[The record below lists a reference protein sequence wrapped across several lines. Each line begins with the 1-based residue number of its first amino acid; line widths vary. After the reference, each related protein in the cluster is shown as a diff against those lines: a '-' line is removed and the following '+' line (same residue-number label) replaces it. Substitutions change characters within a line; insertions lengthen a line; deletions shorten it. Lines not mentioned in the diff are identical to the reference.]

1 MTHTI
6 SWEALNSKNIIFGTA
21 FQNNGVAY
29 TLRAPSAGS
38 SDAYPN
44 GGTPQSN
51 EWDKILDKDNEY
63 IKDWSRE
70 YSWGQDTRSDLSSH
84 RAVRGYT
91 SARFW
96 RNRSAIFSYSVGF
109 RPVLEVLNPDTL
121 GADGLKAVVLDLNG
135 GSIGDAT
142 GTVNI
147 VVKNG
152 ESFTAP
158 ASNGLTRPAGNTNA
172 YFWWQGNDGNFYLP
186 GTGVP
191 AGVTSLTA
199 QWTALTYTV
208 TLNANGGVI
217 ANGKD
222 ITSYTYGDGATLPT
236 ANDMTRE
243 GYTFKGWYTDSG
255 FSGSPVSAISNTDM
269 GNKEFYAKWDA
280 NIYAVTLNTN
290 GGAIASGK
298 DITSY
303 TYSDGAT
310 LPTANDMTREG
321 YTFKGWYTD
330 SGFSGSPVTAIS
342 NTDMGNKEFYA
353 KWTRNTTPIIPGDTV
368 NYIVEHYKAS
378 NNGYTLEETEYLGD
392 KIGSNVT
399 AEPKIYTGYTYNP
412 DAVGSVTKGTLK
424 KIISAADI
432 VTLKLYYD
440 LTVYNVIVEND
451 GNGSAYAAPAS
462 ATMGEKITLTST
474 ANSGYRFKEW
484 QIVSGDVTIS
494 GDAFTMPA
502 GNVTVK
508 ALFERKSG
516 GGSGGAT
523 TYYTLTFETNGGS
536 SIQTIS
542 TTSSKTID
550 LSSYVPTLGGYDF
563 TGWYSDKALTQKI
576 TEIKLN
582 GSNTVYA
589 GWVKRDLDAG
599 NNPFIDIN
607 PGDWFYNDVMFV
619 YEKALM
625 SGTSANT
632 FAPYG
637 NITRGQLAVILY
649 RMEGSPAV
657 ERKNSL
663 TDVEYG
669 PGTVWF
675 YDAATWAHQNGI
687 MEGSGNN
694 KFAPDDSV
702 TREQLASIL
711 YRYAQVKGYNVT
723 NTGNL
728 DGFTDKENISDWAR
742 EAIRWVISCGIMNG
756 RENNLFDPKGIATR
770 AEVAVML
777 HRFIE
782 KQELK
787 PFITPSGATGW
798 SKATDGDVHPDS

>member
-255 FSGSPVSAISNTDM
+255 FSGSPV
-269 GNKEFYAKWDA
+269 
-280 NIYAVTLNTN
+280 
-290 GGAIASGK
+290 
-298 DITSY
+298 
-303 TYSDGAT
+303 
-310 LPTANDMTREG
+310 
-321 YTFKGWYTD
+321 
-330 SGFSGSPVTAIS
+330 TAIS

-424 KIISAADI
+424 KISSAADI

-516 GGSGGAT
+516 GGSGGAVS
-523 TYYTLTFETNGGS
+523 YTHLT
-536 SIQTIS
+536 
-542 TTSSKTID
+542 
-550 LSSYVPTLGGYDF
+550 LPT
-563 TGWYSDKALTQKI
+563 KA
-576 TEIKLN
+576 
-582 GSNTVYA
+582 
-589 GWVKRDLDAG
+589 
-599 NNPFIDIN
+599 
-607 PGDWFYNDVMFV
+607 
-619 YEKALM
+619 
-625 SGTSANT
+625 
-632 FAPYG
+632 
-637 NITRGQLAVILY
+637 
-649 RMEGSPAV
+649 
-657 ERKNSL
+657 
-663 TDVEYG
+663 
-669 PGTVWF
+669 
-675 YDAATWAHQNGI
+675 
-687 MEGSGNN
+687 
-694 KFAPDDSV
+694 
-702 TREQLASIL
+702 
-711 YRYAQVKGYNVT
+711 
-723 NTGNL
+723 
-728 DGFTDKENISDWAR
+728 
-742 EAIRWVISCGIMNG
+742 
-756 RENNLFDPKGIATR
+756 
-770 AEVAVML
+770 
-777 HRFIE
+777 
-782 KQELK
+782 
-787 PFITPSGATGW
+787 
-798 SKATDGDVHPDS
+798 

>member
-255 FSGSPVSAISNTDM
+255 FSGSPV
-269 GNKEFYAKWDA
+269 
-280 NIYAVTLNTN
+280 
-290 GGAIASGK
+290 
-298 DITSY
+298 
-303 TYSDGAT
+303 
-310 LPTANDMTREG
+310 
-321 YTFKGWYTD
+321 
-330 SGFSGSPVTAIS
+330 TAIS

-424 KIISAADI
+424 KISSAADI

>member
-222 ITSYTYGDGATLPT
+222 ITSYTY
-236 ANDMTRE
+236 
-243 GYTFKGWYTDSG
+243 
-255 FSGSPVSAISNTDM
+255 
-269 GNKEFYAKWDA
+269 
-280 NIYAVTLNTN
+280 
-290 GGAIASGK
+290 
-298 DITSY
+298 
-303 TYSDGAT
+303 SDGAT

-424 KIISAADI
+424 KISSAADI